1 MKKWQVLGTTV
12 IGASLLLGACGNS
25 GGGSSDNG
33 DSKDKEVKGEVK
45 GDGSSTVG
53 PIIEILNEKFAQKY
67 PNVTVSS
74 GTSGTGGGFEK
85 FINNETDFSNASRP
99 IKDEEKKKLEEKG
112 IKYSEWK
119 IAKDGVTIAVN
130 KDNDFVKELTV
141 DELKKIYSG
150 QAKTWKDVNPKFPAK
165 EIKAFS
171 PDQSHGTYDF
181 FSEEVMNKEDIKAE
195 KNADTNVIV
204 QSVKNN
210 KNGVGYFGYNFY
222 EQNKDSLKEVKIKG
236 KDGKAIEPTKKS
248 IQDGSYALS
257 RDLYVYTNDK
267 KLKDNKGL
275 NTFIKFILED
285 KGKSAEKA
293 GYVALPEKDYKDQ
306 LKKLEDSTK

>member
-25 GGGSSDNG
+25 GGGSSDSG

-141 DELKKIYSG
+141 DELKKS
-150 QAKTWKDVNPKFPAK
+150 TLV
-165 EIKAFS
+165 
-171 PDQSHGTYDF
+171 
-181 FSEEVMNKEDIKAE
+181 
-195 KNADTNVIV
+195 
-204 QSVKNN
+204 
-210 KNGVGYFGYNFY
+210 
-222 EQNKDSLKEVKIKG
+222 
-236 KDGKAIEPTKKS
+236 
-248 IQDGSYALS
+248 
-257 RDLYVYTNDK
+257 
-267 KLKDNKGL
+267 KLKLGKMLTL
-275 NTFIKFILED
+275 N
-285 KGKSAEKA
+285 S
-293 GYVALPEKDYKDQ
+293 Q
-306 LKKLEDSTK
+306 LKKSKHSHQTNHMVLTISSVKKL